1 MEELLDGE
9 GEGRREEGGR
19 EEGGKSVRFRCT
31 VELTL
36 RECGGVSQGVGEG
49 RMEVAGNSESLSPHP
64 CDRGDH
70 PSLPPRPPQPAAGQS
85 GGEEDGVQQSL

>member
-9 GEGRREEGGR
+9 GEEGGR
-19 EEGGKSVRFRCT
+19 EEGGKAVRFRCT

-49 RMEVAGNSESLSPHP
+49 RMEVAGNGESLSPHL
-64 CDRGDH
+64 CDRGDP
-70 PSLPPRPPQPAAGQS
+70 PSLPPRPPQQAAGQS
-85 GGEEDGVQQSL
+85 GGEEDGIQQGL